1 MFEINAAFR
10 LFADA
15 HHEAGVALKA
25 ISKVLGS
32 HFVIDEAD
40 GKQVVIWRSPL
51 FKAQLMLDT
60 NEDVLEFGFMDKAKT
75 AGFSAEGYNAQTLLK
90 DIRYNVTQFKPTKKV
105 SPEIADLRSKFGAI
119 Q

>member
-1 MFEINAAFR
+1 MFQINAAFR

-25 ISKVLGS
+25 ISKILGKN
-32 HFVIDEAD
+32 FVIDELPD
-40 GKQVVIWRSPL
+40 HQTVIWRSSL
-51 FKAQLMLDT
+51 FKAQLDLNT
-60 NEDVLEFGFMDKAKT
+60 KEDVLEFNFMDKDKS

-105 SPEIADLRSKFGAI
+105 KPEIMDLRSQFGAI